1 MQEPEIKP
9 FVTARR
15 DLNDMKHRDIRFL
28 NFLYLRGPNIWT
40 YHSVLEAWVD
50 IGELEDSPSNT
61 LPGFVDRLCAWLPS
75 LAEHRCSYGEPGGF
89 IKRLQEGTW
98 TGHILEHITLELQNL
113 AGIPGGFGKAR
124 EAGPRGVYKVVVSAP
139 NEVATRASM
148 EAARLLVLA
157 AIAGS
162 SFDVEATLLGLR
174 ALARQHLLDPNAA
187 CIVAAATAKDRGIP
201 AIRLSTGNL
210 VQLGYG
216 ARQRRIWSTQ
226 TDRTGAIAHGI
237 ARYPELTRTL
247 LKSCGLP
254 VAEPDESHSH
264 DVSGNHRLLVI
275 GGQMVA
281 AARID
286 AGTAPV
292 DVTDEVHPETANAV
306 RLAARVLDLD
316 IVGVDV
322 LADDIRIPL
331 AKQDGV
337 ITAMHAGPGLTL
349 HLQSSK
355 GEPRPVG
362 RAIVDH
368 LFPNH
373 DTGRIPV
380 VGITGSS
387 GTSEVAQ
394 LVAELLRLSGKFIG
408 LACGDGMFLDRRKI
422 EIGDC
427 GNWKYATR
435 VLMNRAV
442 EAAVLE
448 NGADVILGQGLAY
461 DRCEV
466 GVVTRINPAS
476 HYGRFHIE
484 EPEKVSQI
492 FRTQVDVVLPDGV
505 AVLHAADPM
514 VAELSRY
521 CDGEVIFFAIDPS
534 SPVVTQHRASGAR
547 VVFVRDDELIL
558 ATGGNES
565 PLMALSAIPLVID
578 NPSHEILENI
588 LAAVG
593 AAWALEIPHH
603 VIQTGI
609 MTFSYDADEATQ
621 VCDQSPVFN

>member
-1 MQEPEIKP
+1 
-9 FVTARR
+9 
-15 DLNDMKHRDIRFL
+15 MKSHDIRFL
-28 NFLYLRGPNIWT
+28 KFLYLRGPNIWT
-40 YHSVLEAWVD
+40 YRSVLEAWVD
-50 IGELEDSPSNT
+50 IGELEESPSNT
-61 LPGFVDRLCAWLPS
+61 IPGFVGRLCAWLPS
-75 LAEHRCSYGEPGGF
+75 LIEHRCSYGEPGGF
-89 IKRLQEGTW
+89 IQRLHEGTY

-124 EAGPRGVYKVVVSAP
+124 EAGPRGVYKVVVSSP
-139 NEVATRASM
+139 NEEATRASM

-157 AIAGS
+157 AIADT
-162 SFDVEATLLGLR
+162 SFDVESTLQGLSV
-174 ALARQHLLDPNAA
+174 LARKNLLDPDAA

-201 AIRLSTGNL
+201 AIQLSTGNL

-237 ARYPELTRTL
+237 SCDPQLTRSL

-254 VAEPDESHSH
+254 VAETDESQSN
-264 DVSGNHRLLVI
+264 DISKNHRLLVI

-286 AGTAPV
+286 AEFAPV
-292 DVTDEVHPETANAV
+292 DVTDQVHPETANAA

-316 IVGVDV
+316 IVGVDL
-322 LADDIRIPL
+322 LADDISLPL

-337 ITAMHAGPGLTL
+337 ISGMQACPGLTL
-349 HLQSSK
+349 HLQSNT

-380 VGITGSS
+380 VGISGSS

-394 LVAELLRLSGKFIG
+394 LVAEFLRLSGKFIG
-408 LACGDGMFLDRRKI
+408 LACGDGMFLDRRKV

-427 GNWKYATR
+427 GNWKYGTR

-442 EAAVLE
+442 EAAILE

-476 HYGRFHIE
+476 HFGRFYIE
-484 EPEKVSQI
+484 EAEKVSQI
-492 FRTQVDVVLPDGV
+492 FRTQVDVVLPEGV

-514 VAELSRY
+514 VAELSQY
-521 CDGEVIFFAIDPS
+521 CDGEVIFFVIDPTC
-534 SPVVTQHRASGAR
+534 PVVTQHRASGAR
-547 VVFVRDDELIL
+547 VVFVREDNLIL
-558 ATGGNES
+558 ATGNNEYS
-565 PLMALSAIPLVID
+565 LMTLSEIPLII
-578 NPSHEILENI
+578 NNSSREILENI
-588 LAAVG
+588 MAAVG
-593 AAWALEIPHH
+593 AAWALGIPHH
-603 VIQTGI
+603 VIKTGV
-609 MTFSYDADEATQ
+609 MTFSSYTDEFTR
-621 VCDQSPVFN
+621 VCDQPPVFT